1 VYTRGA
7 RERLTHTHG
16 VDVCNGTMKSAGCLG
31 ALLLYL
37 SRRLLSLAWRCFA
50 FLCHYIQ
57 RARVGGRRLCGDS
70 APEIDPACTLNSF
83 APFAMNLLQVSR
95 RQKMLSLHPPGM
107 GRKLCA
113 LHSPAAVIIW
123 CSAVRMRN
131 DLDVSHHSR
140 KLGQASHLH
149 RCQTRSEILLPGLTF
164 CCINILPKFIMPDI
178 YFYRRA

>member
-1 VYTRGA
+1 
-7 RERLTHTHG
+7 
-16 VDVCNGTMKSAGCLG
+16 MKSAGCLG

-57 RARVGGRRLCGDS
+57 RARVGGRRVCGDS

-149 RCQTRSEILLPGLTF
+149 RCQTRSKFLIPSLKCWCIIVLLQFILHQ
-164 CCINILPKFIMPDI
+164 IFII
-178 YFYRRA
+178 YRWLHI